1 MGRPTHLLLLSFCAL
16 ISTGGLLWASSPLRP
31 IMRGWKSD
39 LADLDRMIMY
49 NQSFSAPDVQRI
61 LSGLATDSKSMSDRI
76 KGGAAS
82 AKDLRARFD
91 AFAAQSSATAAL
103 SNRDAIKARYAN
115 LRGACRD
122 CHDVYA
128 N

>member
-1 MGRPTHLLLLSFCAL
+1 MQLLSLGAL
-16 ISTGGLLWASSPLRP
+16 ISTGGLLWAASPLKP

-39 LADLDRMIMY
+39 LAELDRMVTY
-49 NQSFSAPDVQRI
+49 NQSFSAQDVQRI
-61 LSGLATDSKSMSDRI
+61 LAGFAADSQSLSDRI

-82 AKDLRARFD
+82 AKDLRARFG
-91 AFAAQSSATAAL
+91 AFAEQSSAMAAL
-103 SNRDAIKARYAN
+103 SSRDALKSRYVS
-115 LRGACRD
+115 LRGACKD